1 MCYHTSH
8 PSEKQIRKQYK
19 TLDVDYSQEEIFHV
33 SGFTRPHLP
42 VLLNDRSNTVREAR
56 WKLIPYWVKDEEGA
70 AKYANTL
77 NAEGESIFT
86 KASYKPYIGKNRGL
100 LFVTGFYEPHKVAGV
115 KDTQNYF
122 LYMPEKRIFTLGI
135 VWSEFNGYPTF
146 SVITTAANDQLAEIH
161 NEKKRMPLIVHD
173 ADHEQWLYDNDP
185 SAIKQLIK
193 PFDQELQA
201 HQVTRVTAA
210 RGVETN
216 VPSVQEAIVGSK

>member
-1 MCYHTSH
+1 MCYHSGH

-19 TLDVDYSQEEIFHV
+19 TLGLDYSQEEIFHV
-33 SGFTRPHLP
+33 SGFTRPFLP
-42 VLLNDRSNTVREAR
+42 VLLNDQSNSVREAR
-56 WKLIPYWVKDEEGA
+56 WKLIPFWVKDEDGA

-122 LYMPEKRIFTLGI
+122 LYMPEKRIFTLGV

-161 NEKKRMPLIVHD
+161 NEKKRMPLILHE

-193 PFDQELQA
+193 PFDQKLQA
-201 HQVTRVTAA
+201 HQVARVTAA